1 MLDEF
6 NVHAK
11 SFRMARDR
19 YRNQPFDDLKLRLI
33 ADRTKDGRIYNVPN
47 VSEVAAL
54 IVGDVDTA
62 SGRDIIME
70 KQSGKLQ
77 RINELHTSYLG
88 FQYPLLFPY
97 GEDGYRHDVNHR
109 DRPGINQKRNRLTI
123 REWFCF
129 RLQTRHSEALTLVTS
144 RRLFQQFIVD
154 GYTMMESER
163 LSFIKYNQSKLRVD
177 KYNNICQASG
187 SSQSQG
193 SQQGKRVVLPS
204 SFIGSRRFMDQLYFD
219 GMAICSYMGFLD
231 LFITFTC
238 NPKWP
243 EITRALKKL
252 KLTSTDRPDI
262 VSRVFKIKFEQ
273 LLIDLTKNHLLGRSI
288 ACKLSLL

>member
-1 MLDEF
+1 MQQNNSYSTVTFFRNQDNIDLELVNKIKKMLDEF

-19 YRNQPFDDLKLRLI
+19 YRDQPFDELKLRLI
-33 ADRTKDGRIYNVPN
+33 SDRTKDGRIYNVPN

-97 GEDGYRHDVNHR
+97 GEDGYRHDVSHR
-109 DRPGINQKRNRLTI
+109 DKPGINRKMNKLTI

-129 RLQTRHSEALTLVTS
+129 RLQTRQSEALTLLRS
-144 RRLFQQFIVD
+144 RRLFQ
-154 GYTMMESER
+154 
-163 LSFIKYNQSKLRVD
+163 
-177 KYNNICQASG
+177 
-187 SSQSQG
+187 
-193 SQQGKRVVLPS
+193 
-204 SFIGSRRFMDQLYFD
+204 
-219 GMAICSYMGFLD
+219 
-231 LFITFTC
+231 
-238 NPKWP
+238 
-243 EITRALKKL
+243 
-252 KLTSTDRPDI
+252 
-262 VSRVFKIKFEQ
+262 
-273 LLIDLTKNHLLGRSI
+273 
-288 ACKLSLL
+288 

>member
-1 MLDEF
+1 MNLNKAEQVLILALTLRMNQDNIDLEIVSKLKKMLNEF

-77 RINELHTSYLG
+77 RINELHTSYIG

-97 GEDGYRHDVNHR
+97 REDGYRHDVNHR
-109 DRPGINQKRNRLTI
+109 DRPGIKQKRNRLTI
-123 REWFCF
+123 REWYCF

-163 LSFIKYNQSKLRVD
+163 LSFNKYN
-177 KYNNICQASG
+177 
-187 SSQSQG
+187 
-193 SQQGKRVVLPS
+193 
-204 SFIGSRRFMDQLYFD
+204 
-219 GMAICSYMGFLD
+219 
-231 LFITFTC
+231 
-238 NPKWP
+238 
-243 EITRALKKL
+243 
-252 KLTSTDRPDI
+252 
-262 VSRVFKIKFEQ
+262 
-273 LLIDLTKNHLLGRSI
+273 
-288 ACKLSLL
+288 